1 MNIVVLDGYCVNP
14 GDLSWD
20 ALRQIGNLTV
30 YDRTCDDDVVSR
42 AMDADVVLTNKVPIR
57 AAQIQALPK
66 LKYIGAMSTGVNI
79 IDIGEAGRRGIVV
92 TNIPAYSTES
102 VAQMT
107 FAHILNITNRI
118 GLYADM
124 NRKGRRIS
132 AIGTLRLPNC
142 RARL

>member
-30 YDRTCDDDVVSR
+30 YDRTCADDVVSR

-124 NRKGRRIS
+124 NRKGRWTGCEDFCYWK
-132 AIGTLRLPNC
+132 IG
-142 RARL
+142 RAHV